1 MASIRGR
8 VGTLGP
14 WNTDAP
20 QSVPGA
26 GAGAGAGGGVVT
38 AAESYG
44 GAASRNLP

>member
-1 MASIRGR
+1 MASSRGG
-8 VGTLGP
+8 GTLRPG
-14 WNTDAP
+14 NTDAP

-26 GAGAGAGGGVVT
+26 GAGAGAGGGAVT

>member
-1 MASIRGR
+1 MASIRGGR

-14 WNTDAP
+14 GNTDAP

-26 GAGAGAGGGVVT
+26 GAGAGGGAVT